1 MKIPFM
7 KEKTKKVEKRYLQA
21 ETFVQLFCGLMI
33 PRIRDGKDIETAWN
47 EIKDYFEE
55 PRFKHEKVCFSKGLK
70 YNFEDLIE
78 AYNEL
83 YYEETPVYFNLLQ
96 VFKEYHASEKQIL
109 ADQLTIYQVM
119 NTRVPYSTVSYF
131 PNTK

>member
-7 KEKTKKVEKRYLQA
+7 KEKQKSRKRYLQA

-55 PRFKHEKVCFSKGLK
+55 PRFKHEK
-70 YNFEDLIE
+70 Y
-78 AYNEL
+78 
-83 YYEETPVYFNLLQ
+83 
-96 VFKEYHASEKQIL
+96 
-109 ADQLTIYQVM
+109 
-119 NTRVPYSTVSYF
+119 VSV
-131 PNTK
+131 KV